1 MIQDYYDVDVKDSIS
16 MITFEKALE
25 IVLAQDAV
33 LATEPIPLSAA
44 LGRILAR
51 DVVSDIDIP
60 PAGLS
65 AMDGFA
71 CRKVDI
77 DKPLKVLETI
87 SAGHIPGRQVGPG
100 ECSRIMT
107 GAVLPAGADCV
118 VMVEH
123 TRENNGTVCVTRK
136 SGSDNIRH
144 AAEDVHKGD
153 IVIRKGTLITP
164 AIIAVL
170 ATAGQNEA
178 PAYKQPK
185 VGIIATGDELV
196 EPAKV
201 PGAAQIRNSNSYQL
215 CSQTLSCGCLQNYYG
230 IAPDTAGATETII
243 KKALAESDVL
253 LISGGVSAGDF
264 DFVPETLQ
272 KLGVEIKF
280 AGVSMKPGKPA
291 LFGIAG
297 KKAIFGMPGNPV
309 STFVVFELFVRPF
322 LLKCMGHRYQPL
334 IVRARLSETLS
345 RKKVDRMEFVPVR
358 FDGDGSVICPE
369 YHGSAHIHSYVSA
382 QGMMCI
388 PEGTDRIDQGSEIQ
402 IRIL

>member
-1 MIQDYYDVDVKDSIS
+1 MIQNYYDVDVKDSIS

-25 IVLAQDAV
+25 ILCAQDAV
-33 LATEPIPLSAA
+33 LAAETVPFSAA

-51 DVVSDIDIP
+51 DVVSDIDVP
-60 PAGLS
+60 QADVS

-71 CRKVDI
+71 CRKADI

-87 SAGHIPGRQVGPG
+87 PAGHSPKKAIGQG

-107 GAVLPAGADCV
+107 GAVVPAGADCV

-123 TRENNGTVCVTRK
+123 TREDH
-136 SGSDNIRH
+136 GSILVEKGPGPNNIRYK
-144 AAEDVHKGD
+144 AEDVRKGD
-153 IVIRKGTLITP
+153 IVIAQGTRITP
-164 AIIAVL
+164 ALIAVL
-170 ATAGQNEA
+170 AGAGQQNVTVW
-178 PAYKQPK
+178 KQPLI
-185 VGIIATGDELV
+185 GIIATGDELV
-196 EPAKV
+196 EPSYV

-215 CSQTLSCGCLQNYYG
+215 YAQTLNCGCLARYYG
-230 IAPDTAGATETII
+230 IAPDTAEATETII
-243 KKALAESDVL
+243 KKALAESDII

-280 AGVSMKPGKPA
+280 NGVSMKPGKPT
-291 LFGIAG
+291 LFGVAG

-322 LLKCMGHRYQPL
+322 LLKCMGHHYQPL
-334 IVRARLSETLS
+334 IVKARLSETLV

-358 FDGDGSVICPE
+358 FDGDGSVIRPE
-369 YHGSAHIHSYVSA
+369 YHGSAHIHSYISA

-402 IRIL
+402 VRIL